1 MIKRP
6 PRKTPQYLTFK
17 SPDAEFSPRGENP
30 LAPPRTSSLLAGET
44 LPADRTVAESN
55 RAFETVWRKLGGTL
69 VVLAVVVSLG
79 ATVQYKDLRESTPV
93 VTSVDFSTNNAELV
107 ETVMSLAGIG
117 LSIEVPPGVTFTTAD
132 GLDQNV
138 AIEIGKNAKA
148 AIDPSAL
155 PTGTV
160 ARSVSVAIGA
170 GSDARDRSNASRS
183 QGIAVGWFAQ
193 AIANNAIAV
202 GSGAQHPGED
212 IETGNATVASGPTS
226 IAAGYD
232 AKATA
237 QSAIALGRSAKA
249 KAANAVQLGTGVNE
263 EANTLKFMGT
273 TIVRN
278 GRLATDGTT
287 AEEAY
292 RYALARRVPTMTFT
306 EDDEK
311 KMMTFRAESEEDD
324 IDYQHQIIIYK
335 SHTPTST
342 IPVGVDA
349 QIYRHATVNAMAL
362 RLLELMVRGN
372 VTTNDVAAFRA
383 QFGITDADLP
393 QE

>member
-1 MIKRP
+1 MIRRP
-6 PRKTPQYLTFK
+6 PREPQHLTLEA
-17 SPDAEFSPRGENP
+17 PDGEFMPTSSNP
-30 LAPPRTSSLLAGET
+30 MQPPRQCSLLEGEQ
-44 LPADRTVAESN
+44 LPADRTVAETN
-55 RAFETVWRKLGGTL
+55 RAFERVWTKLGGTL
-69 VVLAVVVSLG
+69 VALSAILFLG

-117 LSIEVPPGVTFTTAD
+117 RSIEVPPGISFFTED

-148 AIDPSAL
+148 AVDPAGL

-170 GSDARDRSNASRS
+170 EADATDHSNASKS

-193 AIANNAIAV
+193 AIANNAIAI

-212 IETGNATVASGPTS
+212 IETGNATVASGQTS

-237 QSAIALGRSAKA
+237 QSAMALGRSAKA

-273 TIVRN
+273 TVVRN
-278 GRLATDGTT
+278 GKVVTDGVS

-292 RYALARRVPTMTFT
+292 RYALAHRVPTMTFT

-311 KMMTFRAESEEDD
+311 KVTTFSAGCEEDD
-324 IDYQHQIIIYK
+324 TDYRHQIILYK
-335 SHTPTST
+335 NHTPTST
-342 IPVGVDA
+342 IPVGADA
-349 QIYRHATVNAMAL
+349 QIYRHSTVNAMAL
-362 RLLELMVRGN
+362 RILDLMVRGN
-372 VTTNDVAAFRA
+372 VTSNDVAAFRA
-383 QFGITDADLP
+383 EFGIADADLP

>member
-1 MIKRP
+1 MDAGERP
-6 PRKTPQYLTFK
+6 VPASPE
-17 SPDAEFSPRGENP
+17 PDASVPEKGEPLKGLELPR
-30 LAPPRTSSLLAGET
+30 
-44 LPADRTVAESN
+44 DRTVAETN

-69 VVLAVVVSLG
+69 VALAAVSIG

-117 LSIEVPPGVTFTTAD
+117 RSIEVPPGISFFTED

-138 AIEIGKNAKA
+138 AVEIGKNAKA
-148 AIDPSAL
+148 AVDPAAL

-170 GSDARDRSNASRS
+170 ESDATDHSNASKS

-193 AIANNAIAV
+193 AIANNAIAI

-212 IETGNATVASGPTS
+212 IETGNATVASGQTS

-237 QSAIALGRSAKA
+237 QSAVAVGRSAKA
-249 KAANAVQLGTGVNE
+249 KAPNAVQLGTGENG

-273 TIVRN
+273 TVVRN
-278 GRLATDGTT
+278 GRVVTDGVS

-292 RYALARRVPTMTFT
+292 RYALAHRVPVMTFT

-311 KMMTFRAESEEDD
+311 KVTTFSAGCEEDD
-324 IDYQHQIIIYK
+324 TDYRHQIILYK
-335 SHTPTST
+335 NHTPTST
-342 IPVGVDA
+342 IPVGADA
-349 QIYRHATVNAMAL
+349 QIYRHSMVNAMAM

-372 VTTNDVAAFRA
+372 VTTNDVAAFRSE
-383 QFGITDADLP
+383 FGITDADL
-393 QE
+393 

>member
-1 MIKRP
+1 MSLWLIDAGERP
-6 PRKTPQYLTFK
+6 VPASPE
-17 SPDAEFSPRGENP
+17 PDASVPEKGEPLKGLELPR
-30 LAPPRTSSLLAGET
+30 
-44 LPADRTVAESN
+44 DRTVAETN
-55 RAFETVWRKLGGTL
+55 RAFETVWKKLGGTL
-69 VVLAVVVSLG
+69 VALAAAVSIG

-117 LSIEVPPGVTFTTAD
+117 RSIEVPPGISFFTED

-148 AIDPSAL
+148 AVDPSAL

-170 GSDARDRSNASRS
+170 ESDATDRSNASKS

-193 AIANNAIAV
+193 AIANNAIAI

-212 IETGNATVASGPTS
+212 AETGNATVASGQTS

-237 QSAIALGRSAKA
+237 QSAMALGRSAKA
-249 KAANAVQLGTGVNE
+249 KAPNAVQLGTGVNG

-273 TIVRN
+273 TVVRN
-278 GRLATDGTT
+278 GRVVTDGAS

-292 RYALARRVPTMTFT
+292 RYALAHRVPTMTFT

-311 KMMTFRAESEEDD
+311 KVTTFSAGCEEDD
-324 IDYQHQIIIYK
+324 TEYRHQIILYK
-335 SHTPTST
+335 HYSVTST
-342 IPVGVDA
+342 IPVGADA
-349 QIYRHATVNAMAL
+349 QIYRHSTVNAMAM

-372 VTTNDVAAFRA
+372 VTTNDVAAFRSE
-383 QFGITDADLP
+383 FGIADAGL
-393 QE
+393 